1 MGNSY
6 TAGVWCMIAP
16 WNFFSA
22 TKHGIQV
29 FLFAGP
35 LETRC
40 AQTVKRACEI
50 LTAMQSYTQK
60 VPKSQSYI
68 RHQRRIRSFC
78 PCTQG
83 IGVGASAAPCT
94 QPVGGIKEG
103 GSARFL
109 WGRPLPSGCSGSYKC
124 LNSSV
129 TLVGC
134 AWMIRLLHCFGATHF
149 RGATA
154 EVISA

>member
-1 MGNSY
+1 M
-6 TAGVWCMIAP
+6 
-16 WNFFSA
+16 
-22 TKHGIQV
+22 
-29 FLFAGP
+29 
-35 LETRC
+35 
-40 AQTVKRACEI
+40 
-50 LTAMQSYTQK
+50 TAMQSYTQK

-94 QPVGGIKEG
+94 RPVGGIKEG

-134 AWMIRLLHCFGATHF
+134 AWMILLLHCFGATHF
-149 RGATA
+149 RGATV
-154 EVISA
+154 EVISAWISPQHWWMCMDGSGVALLWRHTSEGLQRKL